1 MNDWELCR
9 LERVA
14 IGYPIDA
21 DDNESAIDARQK
33 LIDMGRWTDDL
44 EARHQKWRAEL
55 KTYNEQFQMAQG
67 KA

>member
-1 MNDWELCR
+1 MNQEEWDIIR

-33 LIDMGRWTDDL
+33 LMDMGRWSDDL
-44 EARHQKWRAEL
+44 EARHQKWRAER
-55 KTYNEQFQMAQG
+55 KAYNAQFQ
-67 KA
+67 KAP